1 MVILL
6 WVTIVWENGVE
17 NSGICALMCM
27 TKAVKDDTQS
37 SLKNSFQKSTSAC
50 VRGKRRFTISE
61 LSEEFPQISRTNL
74 YRIVT
79 DRSLTVPEYRR
90 HHFFVR
96 WRLFEFL
103 GLVGR
108 MRVHP
113 RFRLLFFLCIH
124 ELYPSLVTS
133 YDSVKKFVTL
143 FPVALKK
150 RQGWPHSLGFVKVS
164 QLFWYPPCTELMV
177 TQSVRDILLA
187 DGI

>member
-1 MVILL
+1 MRTDVHEEGGQGRHSI
-6 WVTIVWENGVE
+6 VTEELV
-17 NSGICALMCM
+17 
-27 TKAVKDDTQS
+27 
-37 SLKNSFQKSTSAC
+37 QKFDQC
-50 VRGKRRFTISE
+50 VRGDVASRYENFLKNFHKFRGLICI
-61 LSEEFPQISRTNL
+61 EFSRTDPL
-74 YRIVT
+74 
-79 DRSLTVPEYRR
+79 RSQNTVAII
-90 HHFFVR
+90 FFVR

-150 RQGWPHSLGFVKVS
+150 RQG
-164 QLFWYPPCTELMV
+164 
-177 TQSVRDILLA
+177 
-187 DGI
+187 